1 MTTHAADVIDG
12 KVFAACGRAMPARVS
27 SDPAHV
33 SCQAC
38 IDYGYGVRQ

>member
-12 KVFAACGRAMPARVS
+12 RVFAACGRVMPAQVS

-33 SCQAC
+33 NCQAC
-38 IDYGYGVRQ
+38 IAYGYGVGQ